1 VYRKI
6 IIHHYHPIHSP
17 NIYTYFQVV
26 GISRSSGGENSKA
39 KWWGYRGQL
48 VGELQGQVVG
58 ISRSSG
64 GENYQGQVVGIS
76 RSSSGDIE
84 VKWWGYQGQGE
95 GLRGQGQKKV
105 VGGAC
110 PLQLPL
116 LSNLKQDDNLR
127 PKKWATQCTIRQ
139 KKAVCSGFFFLLAA
153 DNLVA
158 DPLTRVRSWRVPR
171 TTSKFVQRRKRRRH
185 SAREHSSTAFTTKVG
200 FPGNVGYTGRSS
212 TRVVSA
218 KTSTD
223 HQRSDSNRR

>member
-1 VYRKI
+1 VGKI
-6 IIHHYHPIHSP
+6 PRLSGGDIEVKWWGK
-17 NIYTYFQVV
+17 FQGQVV
-26 GISRSSGGENSKA
+26 RISRSSGGENSKA

-116 LSNLKQDDNLR
+116 LMSSQIVAAYSVSAGLLFASNSLPTVSIIMLGTGSNL
-127 PKKWATQCTIRQ
+127 
-139 KKAVCSGFFFLLAA
+139 
-153 DNLVA
+153 
-158 DPLTRVRSWRVPR
+158 
-171 TTSKFVQRRKRRRH
+171 TS
-185 SAREHSSTAFTTKVG
+185 
-200 FPGNVGYTGRSS
+200 
-212 TRVVSA
+212 VV
-218 KTSTD
+218 
-223 HQRSDSNRR
+223 N

>member
-1 VYRKI
+1 V
-6 IIHHYHPIHSP
+6 
-17 NIYTYFQVV
+17 
-26 GISRSSGGENSKA
+26 
-39 KWWGYRGQL
+39 

-116 LSNLKQDDNLR
+116 LTKITVCFPKRPIKRLIVKLK
-127 PKKWATQCTIRQ
+127 II
-139 KKAVCSGFFFLLAA
+139 
-153 DNLVA
+153 
-158 DPLTRVRSWRVPR
+158 
-171 TTSKFVQRRKRRRH
+171 
-185 SAREHSSTAFTTKVG
+185 
-200 FPGNVGYTGRSS
+200 
-212 TRVVSA
+212 
-218 KTSTD
+218 
-223 HQRSDSNRR
+223 

>member
-1 VYRKI
+1 VGKI
-6 IIHHYHPIHSP
+6 PRLSGGDIEVKWWGK
-17 NIYTYFQVV
+17 FQGQVV

-116 LSNLKQDDNLR
+116 LASMASLR
-127 PKKWATQCTIRQ
+127 LATSRL
-139 KKAVCSGFFFLLAA
+139 SLFL
-153 DNLVA
+153 
-158 DPLTRVRSWRVPR
+158 
-171 TTSKFVQRRKRRRH
+171 
-185 SAREHSSTAFTTKVG
+185 
-200 FPGNVGYTGRSS
+200 
-212 TRVVSA
+212 
-218 KTSTD
+218 
-223 HQRSDSNRR
+223 